1 MAFRTVQAES
11 NLEKELMDLIQCVIC
26 LDTPT
31 QSTHIYQCENGHLFC
46 GECLEKVKN
55 CSVCRTPLT
64 KNSRN
69 LMIEKVLS
77 ILKSYRHIKKDKKE
91 SKLEEN
97 SFTLNV
103 NAKVFEPKKK
113 KIITEESKLEIE
125 NEDWCQVVKKKRNVK
140 LNPPNENFN
149 QNFLTPQ
156 KKNGLQET
164 VKIRISNNFA
174 GLILRNRNGG
184 SVLNNIQ
191 SDSKT
196 KIDCGDSVK
205 GSNERI
211 LTIYGTQKQIQRA
224 QFLLMR
230 AEEGIIMVNGKES
243 KKMAIS
249 ENFAAYLL
257 GDECA
262 IQRGIETDSKANL
275 FIIDSKHC
283 SEEISREFERTIVI
297 SGSPKQIQR
306 AEFLIQ
312 NPSKIK
318 INEEKETIQLEF
330 PCRMAGAIIGSE
342 GQRIRGVESCSNARF
357 YIDDESQGTVK
368 RMLTISGTQEQIKK
382 AQSLLPPCVT
392 VANPQESRSANENND
407 VLGHHCKK
415 KPLPI
420 LK

>member
-11 NLEKELMDLIQCVIC
+11 KLEKELMDLIQCVIC

-46 GECLEKVKN
+46 RECLEKVKS
-55 CSVCRTPLT
+55 CSICGKPLT
-64 KNSRN
+64 RNSRN

-77 ILKSYRHIKKDKKE
+77 ILKSYRHSKKDKKE
-91 SKLEEN
+91 LEEK

-103 NAKVFEPKKK
+103 NAKVFEPKKY
-113 KIITEESKLEIE
+113 KIITEESKPVIE

-156 KKNGLQET
+156 RKNGLQET

-184 SVLNNIQ
+184 SVLNNIR

-283 SEEISREFERTIVI
+283 SEEISREFERTLVI
-297 SGSPKQIQR
+297 SGSPKEIQR

-407 VLGHHCKK
+407 VLGHHRKK
-415 KPLPI
+415 KPLPV

>member
-1 MAFRTVQAES
+1 MAFRNVQAGS
-11 NLEKELMDLIQCVIC
+11 DPGSDLEKELTDLIECVIC

-55 CSVCRTPLT
+55 CSVCRRPLT

-91 SKLEEN
+91 SKLEEK

-174 GLILRNRNGG
+174 GLILANKNGG
-184 SVLNNIQ
+184 SILNNIQ
-191 SDSKT
+191 SNSKT
-196 KIDCGDSVK
+196 KIDCGYWVK
-205 GSNERI
+205 GSDERI
-211 LTIYGTQKQIQRA
+211 LTIYGTQKQIERA
-224 QFLLMR
+224 QFLLMK
-230 AEEGIIMVNGKES
+230 AEEGIIIVNGKES
-243 KKMAIS
+243 KKTAIS
-249 ENFAAYLL
+249 DNFTGYLL
-257 GDECA
+257 GNRCA
-262 IQRGIETDSKANL
+262 ILRAIETDSKANL

-283 SEEISREFERTIVI
+283 SDAKSREFERTLVI
-297 SGSPKQIQR
+297 SGSPIQIQR
-306 AEFLIQ
+306 AEFLMQ

-318 INEEKETIQLEF
+318 IDDEKETIQLEI
-330 PCRMAGAIIGSE
+330 PCRMAGAIIGNE
-342 GQRIRGVESCSNARF
+342 GQRIRGMESCSNARVH
-357 YIDDESQGTVK
+357 IDDQSQGTVK
-368 RMLTISGTQEQIKK
+368 R
-382 AQSLLPPCVT
+382 
-392 VANPQESRSANENND
+392 
-407 VLGHHCKK
+407 
-415 KPLPI
+415 
-420 LK
+420 